1 MEKLHSPLPWLEP
14 IPDVAITGAKVTT
27 SLANARIKSVEIE
40 TREGLTTVRNL
51 RFDSASIKSEED
63 DVYIVDSRDVALMYR
78 YVLQVIQEMRRT

>member
-1 MEKLHSPLPWLEP
+1 M
-14 IPDVAITGAKVTT
+14 TF
-27 SLANARIKSVEIE
+27 EIE